1 MTDAREV
8 RDGYT
13 AAFNLHDMDALLRT
27 VSPAGVTVS
36 PEGLSQG
43 HEELASYLEE
53 FWEAF
58 PDIRAVVV
66 ESFDVGD
73 DVTVDEVVMVGTH
86 KGPYLLPDGQV
97 IPATGRPVS
106 LRCCYV
112 CTIENRLIVSLRLY
126 FDQAELFAQL
136 GSPCP

>member
-1 MTDAREV
+1 MTDARKV
-8 RDGYT
+8 RDRYN
-13 AAFNLHDMDALLRT
+13 AAFNLHDLDALLRT

-58 PDIRAVVV
+58 PDIHTVVV

-73 DVTVDEVVMVGTH
+73 VAIDELVMVGTH
-86 KGPYLLPDGQV
+86 KGPYMLPDGQV
-97 IPATGRPVS
+97 IEATGRPVA

-112 CTIENRLIVSLRLY
+112 CTIENGLIVSLRLY
-126 FDQAELFAQL
+126 FDQSELRAQL
-136 GSPCP
+136 GFPCQ